1 MKTQR
6 SSAYMNTDYYHCP
19 NNLSVDLILCKQT
32 FNWTNKPIS
41 IQLKKKKRRKKFL
54 SVAKQQMKFYLIPLN
69 FISGDTCE
77 RLGKK
82 LFEIPQY
89 AFMMVLQQ

>member
-41 IQLKKKKRRKKFL
+41 IQLKKKKKKKEI
-54 SVAKQQMKFYLIPLN
+54 SVSSKAT
-69 FISGDTCE
+69 D
-77 RLGKK
+77 
-82 LFEIPQY
+82 EILLDPT
-89 AFMMVLQQ
+89 